1 VLGRVSR
8 TPGGYHSIAAVQLVL
23 LAGILFAVLKECGVT
38 WRALLVAAVI
48 VTPSVVIPFTGL
60 IYPERNVLFWLA
72 ILVLCL
78 QRARSSRTSLYF
90 IGCFVATHFL
100 LYYKEPLVVLVAGY
114 AVSRILMDFFSNRS
128 VGRVSWREFAEKNL
142 IPLGM
147 MMVAGIYSMVFL
159 VFMFPFNR
167 AGYIHESGL
176 CHHEKPYACRHA
188 DEASEGGLLIL
199 LPTDVVQQSDLAQAE
214 KSGVPLVSVAAWPEE
229 STLGHGLRLLQV
241 LSLKGGKHVLSQ
253 PWWQLHIFKKPMS
266 TAATGP
272 VEPADLHP
280 VMERIPAANLSER

>member
-1 VLGRVSR
+1 LLLHNAAYSTLWILERKVEIVLETELAQFLKSYDAG
-8 TPGGYHSIAAVQLVL
+8 PGQQQVKLFFPLTDGYRLVEFSSYL
-23 LAGILFAVLKECGVT
+23 HYVGV
-38 WRALLVAAVI
+38 A
-48 VTPSVVIPFTGL
+48 
-60 IYPERNVLFWLA
+60 
-72 ILVLCL
+72 
-78 QRARSSRTSLYF
+78 
-90 IGCFVATHFL
+90 
-100 LYYKEPLVVLVAGY
+100 VAGQK
-114 AVSRILMDFFSNRS
+114 
-128 VGRVSWREFAEKNL
+128 GRGSEGSPEFVVTGE
-142 IPLGM
+142 GS
-147 MMVAGIYSMVFL
+147 Y
-159 VFMFPFNR
+159 
-167 AGYIHESGL
+167 ESGL
-176 CHHEKPYACRHA
+176 CHHEKPYVCRHA